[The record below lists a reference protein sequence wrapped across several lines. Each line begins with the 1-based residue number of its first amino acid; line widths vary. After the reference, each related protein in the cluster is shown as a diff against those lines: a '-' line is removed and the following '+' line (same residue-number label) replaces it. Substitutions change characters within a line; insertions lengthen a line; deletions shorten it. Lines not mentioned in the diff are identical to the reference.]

1 MCFCFKMMLYEKGK
15 FPYSFFIL
23 LTQLHEF
30 PAPKLT
36 SFHIFITFLTLNVT
50 LFSKSPY
57 LTTHIKI
64 DYETGCTGR
73 SSEEKTQRCI
83 QDYRDS

>member
-1 MCFCFKMMLYEKGK
+1 MMSAEKGK

-36 SFHIFITFLTLNVT
+36 NFHIFIIPLPLKVT

-57 LTTHIKI
+57 LTAHVKI
-64 DYETGCTGR
+64 NYEAVCIGR
-73 SSEEKTQRCI
+73 FTLTITAAKMELFVSIVSSF
-83 QDYRDS
+83 